1 MRSIWFYS
9 PIGNVWLCNP
19 QHVDCCLVKL
29 DEDTIMDLKKAK
41 QLENLSHLRTHSIDT
56 WSKRSDQPLKM
67 LFATSWKLS
76 CRMSTFHHYKVKY
89 HSTFLVSL
97 EAINLSNQVISWRLH
112 AHMPRLIKICNAIMP
127 LRKSVFSSQLC
138 LNTTFI
144 KMHGSHWMQENLSL
158 NEGFDNSMAR
168 HAPFLLCKW
177 KNSSQEYP
185 KTYGGRDYLSTWST
199 YPYVLG
205 HSCHEFFHLHDKNG
219 GCRAA
224 NFRHQG

>member
-1 MRSIWFYS
+1 MAIKVRSIWFYS

-76 CRMSTFHHYKVKY
+76 CRMSTFYHYKVKY

-97 EAINLSNQVISWRLH
+97 EAMNLSNRLISWSLMPTGLGWLKSVMQSCH
-112 AHMPRLIKICNAIMP
+112 YGKVCFHLSCVYIPRLSRCMEAIEC
-127 LRKSVFSSQLC
+127 RKTC
-138 LNTTFI
+138 
-144 KMHGSHWMQENLSL
+144 
-158 NEGFDNSMAR
+158 
-168 HAPFLLCKW
+168 CW
-177 KNSSQEYP
+177 K
-185 KTYGGRDYLSTWST
+185 RDLIIRWTKCA
-199 YPYVLG
+199 V
-205 HSCHEFFHLHDKNG
+205 
-219 GCRAA
+219 
-224 NFRHQG
+224 